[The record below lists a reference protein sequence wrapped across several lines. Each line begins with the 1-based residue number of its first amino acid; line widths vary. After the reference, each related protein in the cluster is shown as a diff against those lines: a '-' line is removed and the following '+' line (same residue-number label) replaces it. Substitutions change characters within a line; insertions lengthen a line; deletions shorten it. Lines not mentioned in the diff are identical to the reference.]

1 MGKHLPVR
9 LILASGSSGRRELLT
24 KAGYTFD
31 VMPANIDEPTEAG
44 SHTARSFVHTVA
56 WSKAAA
62 VAPKVTEGL
71 VLAADTVGWVDGK
84 VVGKPADVD
93 DARRML
99 RRMSGTI
106 HELWTGVVVWRRP
119 DNLQLTWQELS
130 QVAFRPMSDGE
141 IEEYLQTRQ
150 WQGCSGGYSIQERDD
165 PHLTIIEGSW
175 SNVVGLPMETL
186 ERVLPLM
193 FQAG

>member
-44 SHTARSFVHTVA
+44 PHTARSFVHTVA

-62 VAPKVTEGL
+62 VAPRVSEGL
-71 VLAADTVGWVDGK
+71 VLAADTVGWVDGE
-84 VVGKPADVD
+84 VVGKPVDED
-93 DARRML
+93 DARRIL

-106 HELWTGVVVWRRP
+106 HELWTGAILRRP
-119 DNLQLTWQELS
+119 
-130 QVAFRPMSDGE
+130 P
-141 IEEYLQTRQ
+141 
-150 WQGCSGGYSIQERDD
+150 
-165 PHLTIIEGSW
+165 
-175 SNVVGLPMETL
+175 
-186 ERVLPLM
+186 
-193 FQAG
+193 